1 MARKSPAQVI
11 EKPVL
16 EKDTP
21 ANSVVSQ
28 SHTETTIV
36 EETILETE
44 LNQPDIQPHP
54 NDDVRLKFEVEVD
67 TFNSK
72 LSTALLAVPLKPT
85 HPNLSNVLLT
95 AQEGQVTLTGFD
107 FNLGI
112 TISCDARVE
121 IPGAIALP
129 AKLLQ
134 NIVSRMPVGKVTVE
148 ARAVQVGL
156 LVTLTCA
163 SGQYQI
169 RGTVRDDFPTLPELD
184 ANSQSFRVKT
194 LLLAAALRCV
204 LFAAA
209 TEETKQVLTGVRC
222 QFDADGIELATTDS
236 YRLAIASIPKPYAE
250 GDNISSFCVTI
261 PATKLQQLER
271 ILSTTTADTVLV
283 AFDKSKGNLTIGTT
297 QLVIRLLEGDYP
309 QYRHLIP
316 RQLKTTVRVERK
328 QLVNGLER
336 LAVLTD
342 KNYVVVA
349 RVNQPEQSVT
359 LTVETADLGSGFET
373 LEAQITGESLEI
385 GLNIKYLLEGLK
397 KLDTAW
403 VQLQMNAPT
412 TPAIVS
418 PVESLIPTT
427 QVLMPIE
434 IN

>member
-1 MARKSPAQVI
+1 MDK
-11 EKPVL
+11 
-16 EKDTP
+16 
-21 ANSVVSQ
+21 VSQ
-28 SHTETTIV
+28 LSQFNRRETLVDESTLDIFYNDTKPIPLWVPSIQLKPYNQLRQIILDIETTG
-36 EETILETE
+36 L
-44 LNQPDIQPHP
+44 DSRS
-54 NDDVRLKFEVEVD
+54 DR
-67 TFNSK
+67 
-72 LSTALLAVPLKPT
+72 
-85 HPNLSNVLLT
+85 NLSNVLLT

-134 NIVSRMPVGKVTVE
+134 NIVSRLPVGKVTIE
-148 ARAVQVGL
+148 ARTANSGL
-156 LVTLTCA
+156 SVTIICA
-163 SGQYQI
+163 SGQYQL
-169 RGTVRDDFPTLPELD
+169 RGATKDNFPSVPELD
-184 ANSQSFRVKT
+184 SSSTSFRVKP
-194 LLLAAALRCV
+194 LLLATALRCV

-236 YRLAIASIPKPYAE
+236 YRLAIASISNPYAE
-250 GDNISSFCVTI
+250 SDNIPLLCVTI
-261 PATKLQQLER
+261 PATKMQQMER
-271 ILSTTTADTVLV
+271 VLSSTTANTVLIT
-283 AFDKSKGNLTIGTT
+283 FDKSKGNLTIGTT

-316 RQLKTTVRVERK
+316 SQLKTTVRVERK
-328 QLVNGLER
+328 QLVNGLDR

-342 KNYVVVA
+342 KDRVVFA

-359 LTVETADLGSGFET
+359 LTVETADFGSGFET
-373 LEAQITGESLEI
+373 LEAQIAGESLEI

-427 QVLMPIE
+427 QVLMLIE